1 MLHEYTTKVGL
12 VDNNGNAVEKT
23 ESEMNLLASEASST
37 VFRREQNRNDNKDQN
52 RKFVKIYGD
61 EVKNCMAFY

>member
-37 VFRREQNRNDNKDQN
+37 VFRREQNRNDNKD
-52 RKFVKIYGD
+52 
-61 EVKNCMAFY
+61 